1 MIFVSIMLAL
11 CPDHLSLGQFQ
22 QRDEYSNVL
31 GTAGHSS
38 FPKVIPGRV
47 SLLVTLF
54 LSLTA
59 LLVSTISSS
68 PEVTSHINNSVLT
81 NLFRCH
87 KDLQPWL
94 FGFSST
100 FSSSSGQSSSMGS
113 SSLSLG
119 SQHQCLQ
126 EEVLSPGSM
135 WRKTINLKKKRTPR
149 SALGSL
155 TRGCSSSSPPSTS
168 CSTVSTGQYAWQPVT
183 FKKISDKSS
192 ISYMLPNTLS
202 VWL

>member
-1 MIFVSIMLAL
+1 MIFVSIILAL
-11 CPDHLSLGQFQ
+11 CPD
-22 QRDEYSNVL
+22 QRGIPYFS
-31 GTAGHSS
+31 
-38 FPKVIPGRV
+38 KVIPGRV

-68 PEVTSHINNSVLT
+68 PEVTSHIDNAVLT

-100 FSSSSGQSSSMGS
+100 FSSSLVQSSSTGS

-119 SQHQCLQ
+119 SKNQCLQ
-126 EEVLSPGSM
+126 DEVLSPGSM
-135 WRKTINLKKKRTPR
+135 WRKTINLKKKRRPR

-155 TRGCSSSSPPSTS
+155 TRGCSFSSPPSTS

-192 ISYMLPNTLS
+192 ISYMLPNGLMATFSLS